1 MNDTIQRRKNGER
14 CNDLLQKILD
24 AEEDPE
30 DPLDDFVVFL
40 HMGLFLQAGSETV
53 SNTLS
58 FCFIELMQNSLVYAK
73 LVDELRDAFPSRDHM
88 PDHETLRRI
97 PYLNAVLNETMRMY
111 LQAGQGIRRIIDKD
125 VVLGG
130 YLIPKERDLK
140 QNLIVK
146 GYFFQTKIIAS
157 TSQVARD
164 PTVWSEPEKFKS
176 ERFLEEDVPIDA
188 FMPFSSGSR
197 NCIGKNYAYMEMRL
211 ALGILVHRFH
221 FEFVLEQEV
230 RISRM
235 ASTWSKSHRGALC
248 K

>member
-130 YLIPKERDLK
+130 YLIPKE
-140 QNLIVK
+140 
-146 GYFFQTKIIAS
+146 TKIIAS
-157 TSQVARD
+157 TSQAARD

-197 NCIGKNYAYMEMRL
+197 NCIGK
-211 ALGILVHRFH
+211 
-221 FEFVLEQEV
+221 
-230 RISRM
+230 
-235 ASTWSKSHRGALC
+235 K
-248 K
+248 